1 MLRWQDTHF
10 SERRRKFLV
19 SYIPSFTDCSWVQPF
34 SACASSH
41 FSAGPWQASQ
51 NTPSVMSNFGPRA
64 AAGTFTAWHVRQ
76 RSLARQ
82 QTSQDHHR
90 ERGIRFPTQH
100 DSTSSHSRPPR
111 RSRGGG
117 ACSCG
122 SSFFGA
128 GALGGDG
135 GSSLT
140 V

>member
-1 MLRWQDTHF
+1 
-10 SERRRKFLV
+10 
-19 SYIPSFTDCSWVQPF
+19 
-34 SACASSH
+34 
-41 FSAGPWQASQ
+41 
-51 NTPSVMSNFGPRA
+51 
-64 AAGTFTAWHVRQ
+64 
-76 RSLARQ
+76 LARPRLRPLPYAPLFPS
-82 QTSQDHHR
+82 TSQDQHR
-90 ERGIRFPTQH
+90 ERGIRSPTQH

-140 V
+140 EEPQEQAPPRSEEHTSQLQSRFDLVS

>member
-76 RSLARQ
+76 RSLA
-82 QTSQDHHR
+82 SAMVSFSPPAILA
-90 ERGIRFPTQH
+90 GPTP
-100 DSTSSHSRPPR
+100 DLALSVI
-111 RSRGGG
+111 GG
-117 ACSCG
+117 A
-122 SSFFGA
+122 
-128 GALGGDG
+128 
-135 GSSLT
+135 
-140 V
+140 

>member
-51 NTPSVMSNFGPRA
+51 N
-64 AAGTFTAWHVRQ
+64 Q
-76 RSLARQ
+76 
-82 QTSQDHHR
+82 HR
-90 ERGIRFPTQH
+90 ERGIRSPTQH